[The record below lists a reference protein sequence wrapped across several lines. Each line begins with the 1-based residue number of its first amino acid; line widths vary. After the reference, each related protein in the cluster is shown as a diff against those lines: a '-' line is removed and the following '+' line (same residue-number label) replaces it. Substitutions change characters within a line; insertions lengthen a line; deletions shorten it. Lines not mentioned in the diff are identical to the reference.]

1 MKSKK
6 WLLILLIIPMLLF
19 TGCFDNGLKVVVQGK
34 ITAMK
39 YHSVGWSGIDTVYDT
54 TFDNGTTYMIRSD
67 DFKQYSISLGDIV
80 KLELHEIG
88 GGGFYYIYQ
97 KDIVEG

>member
-6 WLLILLIIPMLLF
+6 WLLLGIIPILLF
-19 TGCFDNGLKVVVQGK
+19 SGCLDNGQKVVVQGK
-34 ITAMK
+34 ITSMR
-39 YHSVGWSGIDTVYDT
+39 YHSIGWSGFDTVYDT
-54 TFDNGTTYMIRSD
+54 TFDNGTTYKIRSD
-67 DFKQYSISLGDIV
+67 DFKTYSISLGDVV